1 MIRKIRVEEIEEGMY
16 VSGFE
21 KDGSEN
27 VTFTNNILVR
37 SRKDVEHFLK
47 NGYRHAYVFARAEA
61 KDDPAAP
68 GGEPASGTAAATAPG
83 GERKATRPSAEA
95 ALPEPVMEDGEVPPA
110 SDPVEFKEEIKEAKK
125 VRDEAE
131 EIVREFSRDFRMG
144 NGINSPKVHKTVG
157 KMIGSIFRNRDALTS
172 LVRIK
177 SFDEYVFTHSVNV
190 CILSLII
197 GRNMGL
203 SRGKLNDIGMGAI
216 LHDVGKMLVP
226 AHILNKPGAL
236 TPEEFDEVKKHS
248 RLGAEVLGMSKDI
261 KDDSLQ
267 IILRHHESYNGKGY
281 PDGLRGEDI
290 HIYARIAAVADIYD
304 AMTSDR
310 IYRKAISP
318 NEVLQK
324 MYMLRFTHYDPE
336 FVERLIKSLG
346 IYPVGTLVGLNTGE
360 LAIVRKQDPLHPLKP
375 TILLFFNKDR
385 EPYKDPFEVNLT
397 EDHSRCIVASK
408 GPSAFGVALDDFLL
422 EG

>member
-61 KDDPAAP
+61 KD
-68 GGEPASGTAAATAPG
+68 EPAKKADNGAGSDFTAP
-83 GERKATRPSAEA
+83 SASALSHLPDPEA
-95 ALPEPVMEDGEVPPA
+95 ALPEAFMEDGEAPPA
-110 SDPVEFKEEIKEAKK
+110 QDPVEFKEEIKEAQKI
-125 VRDEAE
+125 RDEAE

-144 NGINSPKVHKTVG
+144 NGINSPKVHKTVE

-226 AHILNKPGAL
+226 AHILNKPGTL

-281 PDGLRGEDI
+281 PDGLCGENI

-385 EPYKDPFEVNLT
+385 EPYKEPFEVNLT
-397 EDHSRCIVASK
+397 EDPSRCIVASK